1 MSQDSERLTS
11 DSTVTLPVIALPANF
26 ETFFPKTKAVLDN
39 RLVDW
44 TPLTIKRKMGIL
56 AAKTAINTNWKVLLL
71 HQKNELDEN
80 TEPKPDD
87 LHSVGIVA
95 NIIQDHD
102 PGGGI
107 LRIAVETS
115 ARAIVLQ
122 CTQVDGYLT
131 AAVKIVSELI
141 GVADASKALIKE
153 AQGVFRSYAK
163 THSKDILPD
172 MERHIRE
179 IQEPGILADNIAR
192 FVADIPDQRGQE
204 IIPAQRRQ
212 EILAELNPIKRLNY
226 VIAPLETEL
235 DLLDLEDEI
244 QSEVSESV
252 KKTHREFYLQE
263 RLKVIQQRLGREN
276 EVDEI
281 DDLREQVNN
290 AGMTEEAEKKALK
303 ELDRLAQIPPMSAE
317 SGVIRNYV
325 DWLLAVPWKER
336 TENTIELDQAEKI
349 LNEDHYGLDKPK
361 TNVLEYLAVLKLVE
375 QLKGPILCL
384 VGPPGVG
391 KTSLGKSIARATG
404 RKFVRMSLGGV
415 RDEAEIRGHRR
426 TYIGAIPGRII
437 QGLRDAQ
444 TKNPLFLLDEIDKL
458 SSDWRGD
465 PASALLE
472 VLDPEQN
479 ESFRDH
485 YLDVEFDL
493 SDIMFVT
500 TANTRF
506 TIPPALEDRME
517 VIELP
522 GYTDFEKH
530 KIATFHPNGLIP
542 KQLNIHGLKEEN
554 IEFDDTAIYDI
565 VHKYTREAGVRSLE
579 RSITSVCRKIA
590 KKIVTEDT
598 PDLKVKVTTLNI
610 SDYLGPPKW
619 TRTKAQEHDE
629 VGVSTGMVWTQAGGD
644 IVSVEATLMP
654 GEGKLDMTGQL
665 QEVMRESVQTA
676 VAYLRS
682 RANDFDISKDTFE
695 KNDIHI
701 HIPEGAVPKDGPS
714 AGITVATAI
723 LSAITGK
730 KVRKDVAMTGEI
742 TLRGHVLPIG
752 GLKEK
757 ALAAYRNGIVDI
769 IMPEDNEKD
778 LADIPNE
785 IRENIRWHQVR
796 DITQVL
802 ELALIKEDED
812 SSVTE
817 HNGIAPTAEE
827 ATLQNSDVIGQTG
840 N

>member
-1 MSQDSERLTS
+1 MNPESERLAS
-11 DSTVTLPVIALPANF
+11 DSDVFLPVIALPADF
-26 ETFFPKTKAVLDN
+26 ETFFPKTKTIVDQ
-39 RLVDW
+39 RLRDW
-44 TPLTIKRKMGIL
+44 TPLRIARKTNIL
-56 AAKTAINTNWKVLLL
+56 AARTALNTNLKVLLI
-71 HQKNELDEN
+71 HQKKELEEN
-80 TEPKPDD
+80 VEPQLED
-87 LHSVGIVA
+87 LHTIGIVA
-95 NIIQDHD
+95 TIVHDYD
-102 PGGGI
+102 PGDGT
-107 LRIAVETS
+107 LHIAIETS
-115 ARAIVLQ
+115 YRAIAAH
-122 CTQVDGYLT
+122 CTLVDGYLR
-131 AAVKIVSELI
+131 ASVKIVSELT
-141 GVADASKALIKE
+141 GVADAAVSFIKE
-153 AQGVFRSYAK
+153 ARTAFQSYAK
-163 THSKDILPD
+163 ANPKLILPD
-172 MERHIRE
+172 AERHIRDLT
-179 IQEPGILADNIAR
+179 EPGILADNIAR
-192 FVADIPDQRGQE
+192 FADIPS
-204 IIPAQRRQ
+204 PKRQ
-212 EILAELNPIKRLNY
+212 EILEELNPIKRLNF
-226 VIAPLETEL
+226 VTALLEADL
-235 DLLDLEDEI
+235 DLIDLEEEI
-244 QSEVSESV
+244 LSEVSESV
-252 KKTHREFYLQE
+252 KKTNREFYLQE
-263 RLKVIQQRLGREN
+263 QLKVIQRKLGRGDEI
-276 EVDEI
+276 DEI
-281 DDLREQVNN
+281 DDLREQVKN

-325 DWLLAVPWKER
+325 DWLLAVPWKDR
-336 TENTIELDQAEKI
+336 TENTVELDQAEKI
-349 LNEDHYGLDKPK
+349 LDEDHYGLDKPK

-437 QGLRDAQ
+437 QGLRDVK

-479 ESFRDH
+479 ETFRDH

-493 SDIMFVT
+493 SDVMFVT
-500 TANTRF
+500 TANTRI
-506 TIPPALEDRME
+506 TIPAALEDRME
-517 VIELP
+517 VIELA

-542 KQLNIHGLKEEN
+542 KQLNSHGLKEEN
-554 IEFDDTAIYDI
+554 VAFADSAIFDI

-579 RSITSVCRKIA
+579 RSITSICRKIA
-590 KKIVTEDT
+590 KQIVTDDS
-598 PDLKVKVTTLNI
+598 PDLKVKVTNLNL

-629 VGVSTGMVWTQAGGD
+629 VGVSTGMVWTQVGGD

-654 GEGKLDMTGQL
+654 GKGKLNMTGQL
-665 QEVMRESVQTA
+665 QDVMQESVQTA
-676 VAYLRS
+676 VAYFRS
-682 RANDFDISKDTFE
+682 RAAHFDIPKETFE

-723 LSAITGK
+723 LSAITQR

-769 IMPEDNEKD
+769 IMPDENEKD
-778 LADIPNE
+778 LADIPSE
-785 IRENIRWHQVR
+785 IRENIRWHQVN
-796 DITQVL
+796 DIKQVL
-802 ELALIKEDED
+802 ELALKSETEDEPEN
-812 SSVTE
+812 E
-817 HNGIAPTAEE
+817 HEGIAPATED
-827 ATLQNSDVIGQTG
+827 ATLQNPDVIGQTG

>member
-1 MSQDSERLTS
+1 MSQEPVRHES
-11 DSTVTLPVIALPANF
+11 DSPVLLPVIALPPHF
-26 ETFFPKTKAVLDN
+26 DTFFPKTKAFLDN

-44 TPLTIKRKMGIL
+44 TPLTIQRKMGVL
-56 AAKTAINTNWKVLLL
+56 AVQAALNSNWKVLLL
-71 HQKNELDEN
+71 HQKTELEEEA
-80 TEPKPDD
+80 EPTPDD
-87 LHSVGIVA
+87 LHTVGIVA

-102 PGGGI
+102 PGNGTI
-107 LRIAVETS
+107 RIAIETT
-115 ARAIVLQ
+115 ARAIVAQ
-122 CTQVDGYLT
+122 CTQTEGYLT
-131 AAVKIVSELI
+131 AAVKIVSELT
-141 GVADASKALIKE
+141 GVANVSKPSIGDAKKRFRGYIKSLSK
-153 AQGVFRSYAK
+153 RM
-163 THSKDILPD
+163 LPD
-172 MERHIRE
+172 IERHIRDIE
-179 IQEPGILADNIAR
+179 EPGILADNIAR
-192 FVADIPDQRGQE
+192 YVSQYTENKFPPPDK
-204 IIPAQRRQ
+204 RQ
-212 EILAELNPIKRLNY
+212 EILEELNPIKRLTH
-226 VIAPLETEL
+226 VVSLLEAEL
-235 DLLDLEDEI
+235 DLLDLEEEI
-244 QSEVSESV
+244 ENEVSVSV

-263 RLKVIQQRLGREN
+263 KMKAIQQELGRGD

-281 DDLREQVNN
+281 DDLREQIKN
-290 AGMTEEAEKKALK
+290 AGMTEEAETKATK
-303 ELDRLAQIPPMSAE
+303 ELNRLAQIPPMSAE
-317 SGVIRNYV
+317 SGVIRNYI

-336 TENTIELDQAEKI
+336 TENTIELENAEKI
-349 LNEDHYGLDKPK
+349 LDEDHYGLDKPK
-361 TNVLEYLAVLKLVE
+361 SNVLEYLAVLKLVE
-375 QLKGPILCL
+375 KLKGPILCL

-437 QGLRDAQ
+437 QGLRDVK

-458 SSDWRGD
+458 SADWRGD

-479 ESFRDH
+479 ETFRDH

-493 SDIMFVT
+493 SDVMFVT
-500 TANTRF
+500 TANTRI

-542 KQLNIHGLKEEN
+542 KQLTGHGLKEDN
-554 IEFDDTAIYDI
+554 IKFEDSAIFDII
-565 VHKYTREAGVRSLE
+565 HKYTREAGVRSLE
-579 RSITSVCRKIA
+579 RSITNVCRKIA
-590 KKIVTEDT
+590 KQIVTDDT
-598 PDLKVKVTTLNI
+598 PDLKVNVNTLNI

-619 TRTKAQEHDE
+619 TRTKAQEQDE
-629 VGVSTGMVWTQAGGD
+629 VGVSTGMVWTQVAGD

-665 QEVMRESVQTA
+665 QDVMRESVQTA

-682 RANDFDISKDTFE
+682 RADHFDINKDTFE
-695 KNDIHI
+695 KSDIHI

-730 KVRKDVAMTGEI
+730 KVRKDFAMTGEI

-778 LADIPNE
+778 LADIPDE
-785 IRENIRWHQVR
+785 IRENIRWHQVK
-796 DITQVL
+796 DFTQVL
-802 ELALIKEDED
+802 ELALIKETED
-812 SSVTE
+812 TSEVKPEEIT
-817 HNGIAPTAEE
+817 PPVDE
-827 ATLQNSDVIGQTG
+827 ATLQNPDTIGQTG

>member
-1 MSQDSERLTS
+1 MNQESERPVS
-11 DSTVTLPVIALPANF
+11 DSADFLPVIALPPHF
-26 ETFFPKTKAVLDN
+26 ETFYPKTKSVVEK
-39 RLVDW
+39 RLMDW
-44 TPLTIKRKMGIL
+44 TPLTIARKTSIH
-56 AAKTAINTNWKVLLL
+56 AAQTALDTNMKVLLL
-71 HQKNELDEN
+71 HQKEELEEDV
-80 TEPKPDD
+80 EPQPED
-87 LHSVGIVA
+87 LHTVGVVATIV
-95 NIIQDHD
+95 QPYD
-102 PGGGI
+102 PGDGT
-107 LRIAVETS
+107 LRIAIETS
-115 ARAIVLQ
+115 ARAIVAH
-122 CTQVDGYLT
+122 CDHVDGYLK
-131 AAVKIVSELI
+131 AAVKVVSELT
-141 GVADASKALIKE
+141 GVGAAAATVIKE
-153 AQGVFRSYAK
+153 ARGVFRRYVK
-163 THSKDILPD
+163 EFPKQIIPD
-172 MERHIRE
+172 VERYIRE
-179 IQEPGILADNIAR
+179 IEEPGIIADNIAR
-192 FVADIPDQRGQE
+192 FTKFPSH
-204 IIPAQRRQ
+204 RRQ
-212 EILAELNPIKRLNY
+212 EILEELNPIKRLNL
-226 VIAPLETEL
+226 VIALLEAEL
-235 DLLDLEDEI
+235 DLLDLKEEI
-244 QSEVSESV
+244 QGDVNESV

-263 RLKVIQQRLGREN
+263 QMKAIQRELGRGDEI
-276 EVDEI
+276 DEI
-281 DDLREQVNN
+281 DDLREQVKN

-325 DWLLAVPWKER
+325 DWLLAVPWKDR
-336 TENTIELDQAEKI
+336 TENTIELDEAEKI
-349 LNEDHYGLDKPK
+349 LDEDHYGLDKPK
-361 TNVLEYLAVLKLVE
+361 SNVLEYLAVLKLVE
-375 QLKGPILCL
+375 QVKGPILCL

-426 TYIGAIPGRII
+426 TYIGSIPGRII
-437 QGLRDAQ
+437 QGLRDVKV
-444 TKNPLFLLDEIDKL
+444 KNPLFLLDEIDKL

-479 ESFRDH
+479 ETFRDH

-493 SDIMFVT
+493 SDVMFVT
-500 TANTRF
+500 TANTRI

-542 KQLNIHGLKEEN
+542 KQLSNHGLKEEN
-554 IEFDDTAIYDI
+554 ITFSDPAIFEI
-565 VHKYTREAGVRSLE
+565 IHKYTREAGVRNLE

-590 KKIVTEDT
+590 KQIVTDDT
-598 PDLKVKVTTLNI
+598 PDLAVEVTPLNLG
-610 SDYLGPPKW
+610 DYLGPAKW

-629 VGVSTGMVWTQAGGD
+629 IGVSTGMVWTQVGGD
-644 IVSVEATLMP
+644 IVSVEATLMS

-665 QEVMRESVQTA
+665 KDVMRESVHTA

-682 RANDFDISKDTFE
+682 RAEHFNIPKDTFE
-695 KNDIHI
+695 KHDIHI

-757 ALAAYRNGIVDI
+757 ALAAYRHGIVDI
-769 IMPEDNEKD
+769 IMPDENEKD
-778 LADIPNE
+778 LADVPNE
-785 IRENIRWHQVR
+785 IRENIRWHQVN

-802 ELALIKEDED
+802 ELALKNG
-812 SSVTE
+812 TE
-817 HNGIAPTAEE
+817 NEPDAIAPPAEDV
-827 ATLQNSDVIGQTG
+827 ALQNPDAIGQTG

>member
-1 MSQDSERLTS
+1 MSQETERPVS
-11 DSTVTLPVIALPANF
+11 DSAILLPVIALPPNF
-26 ETFFPKTKAVLDN
+26 ETFFPKTKAVVDQ
-39 RLVDW
+39 RLMDW
-44 TPLTIKRKMGIL
+44 TPLTIARKMGVH
-56 AAKTAINTNWKVLLL
+56 AAREALNTNWKVLLL
-71 HQKNELDEN
+71 HQKSELEEDAEP
-80 TEPKPDD
+80 EPKD
-87 LHSVGIVA
+87 LHTVGIVA
-95 NIIQDHD
+95 KIVEPYD
-102 PGGGI
+102 PEDGT
-107 LRIAVETS
+107 LRIAIETS
-115 ARAIVLQ
+115 DRAIVAR
-122 CTQVDGYLT
+122 CTQVDGYLQ
-131 AAVKIVSELI
+131 AAVKIVSELT
-141 GVADASKALIKE
+141 GVADAAAALIKE
-153 AQGVFRSYAK
+153 AKSAFRGYAK
-163 THSKDILPD
+163 AHQKRILPD
-172 MERHIRE
+172 AERHIRALV
-179 IQEPGILADNIAR
+179 EPGILADNIAR
-192 FVADIPDQRGQE
+192 FADL
-204 IIPAQRRQ
+204 PALKRQ
-212 EILAELNPIKRLNY
+212 EILEELNPIKRLNF
-226 VIAPLETEL
+226 VIALLEADM
-235 DLLDLEDEI
+235 DLLDLKEEI
-244 QSEVSESV
+244 HNEVRESV
-252 KKTHREFYLQE
+252 QKTHREFYLQE
-263 RLKVIQQRLGREN
+263 QMKAIQRELGRGDEI
-276 EVDEI
+276 DEI
-281 DDLREQVNN
+281 DDLREQVKN

-303 ELDRLAQIPPMSAE
+303 EIDRLAQIPPMSAE

-336 TENTIELDQAEKI
+336 TENSIEIDQAENI

-361 TNVLEYLAVLKLVE
+361 SNVLEYLAVLKLVE

-437 QGLRDAQ
+437 QGLRDVKV
-444 TKNPLFLLDEIDKL
+444 KNPLFLLDEIDKL

-479 ESFRDH
+479 ETFRDH

-493 SDIMFVT
+493 SDVMFVT
-500 TANTRF
+500 TANTRI
-506 TIPPALEDRME
+506 TIPAALEDRME

-542 KQLNIHGLKEEN
+542 KQLKSHGLKEEN
-554 IEFDDTAIYDI
+554 ITFADSAIFDI
-565 VHKYTREAGVRSLE
+565 VHKYTREAGVRNLE
-579 RSITSVCRKIA
+579 RNITSVCRKIA
-590 KKIVTEDT
+590 KQIVTDDT
-598 PDLKVKVTTLNI
+598 PDLKAKVTALNL

-629 VGVSTGMVWTQAGGD
+629 VGVSTGMVWTQVGGD

-682 RANDFDISKDTFE
+682 RAKHFDISKETFE
-695 KNDIHI
+695 KHDIHI

-757 ALAAYRNGIVDI
+757 SLAAYRNGIVDI
-769 IMPEDNEKD
+769 IMPEENEKD
-778 LADIPNE
+778 LADVPNE
-785 IRENIRWHQVR
+785 IRENIRWHQVN

-802 ELALIKEDED
+802 ELALIKETED
-812 SSVTE
+812 DSESE
-817 HNGIAPTAEE
+817 HDGIAPA
-827 ATLQNSDVIGQTG
+827 ADDAVLQNPDAIGQTG

>member
-1 MSQDSERLTS
+1 MNQEAEKRTS
-11 DSTVTLPVIALPANF
+11 DSALLLPVIAFPPDF
-26 ETFFPKTKAVLDN
+26 ETFFPKTKAVVDQ
-39 RLVDW
+39 RLTDW
-44 TPLTIKRKMGIL
+44 TPLTIARKMGVL
-56 AAKTAINTNWKVLLL
+56 AARAALNTNLKVLLL
-71 HQKNELDEN
+71 HQKNELEED
-80 TEPKPDD
+80 TEPQPND
-87 LHSVGIVA
+87 LHTIGIVA
-95 NIIQDHD
+95 NIVQDYD
-102 PGGGI
+102 PKDGT
-107 LRIAVETS
+107 LRIAIETS
-115 ARAIVLQ
+115 DRAVVAH
-122 CTQVDGYLT
+122 CTQVEGYLQAT
-131 AAVKIVSELI
+131 VKIVSELT
-141 GVADASKALIKE
+141 GVADAATAFIKE
-153 AQGVFRSYAK
+153 AKSAFRRYAK
-163 THSKDILPD
+163 EHPKLILPD
-172 MERHIRE
+172 VERYVRDLV
-179 IQEPGILADNIAR
+179 EPGILADNIAR
-192 FVADIPDQRGQE
+192 FADFPSYRH
-204 IIPAQRRQ
+204 Q
-212 EILAELNPIKRLNY
+212 EILEELNPIKRLNF
-226 VIAPLETEL
+226 VTEL
-235 DLLDLEDEI
+235 LDADLDLVDLEEEI
-244 QSEVSESV
+244 QNEVQESV
-252 KKTHREFYLQE
+252 RKTHREFYLQE
-263 RLKVIQQRLGREN
+263 RMKAIQRELGRADEI
-276 EVDEI
+276 DEI
-281 DDLREQVNN
+281 DDLREQVKN

-336 TENTIELDQAEKI
+336 TENNIELDQAENI

-361 TNVLEYLAVLKLVE
+361 QNVLEYLAVLKLVE
-375 QLKGPILCL
+375 QVKGPILCL

-437 QGLRDAQ
+437 QGLRDVKV
-444 TKNPLFLLDEIDKL
+444 KNPLFLLDEIDKL

-479 ESFRDH
+479 ETFRDH

-493 SDIMFVT
+493 SDVMFVT
-500 TANTRF
+500 TANTRI

-542 KQLNIHGLKEEN
+542 KQLKSHGLKEEN
-554 IEFDDTAIYDI
+554 ITFADSAIFDI
-565 VHKYTREAGVRSLE
+565 VHKYTREAGVRNLE
-579 RSITSVCRKIA
+579 RNVTGICRKIA
-590 KKIVTEDT
+590 KQIVTDDT
-598 PDLKVKVTTLNI
+598 PDLKVKVTALNL
-610 SDYLGPPKW
+610 SDYLGPPKF

-629 VGVSTGMVWTQAGGD
+629 VGVSTGMVWTQVGGD

-682 RANDFDISKDTFE
+682 RAKHFDIPKDTFE
-695 KNDIHI
+695 KHDIHI

-723 LSAITGK
+723 LSAITEQ

-757 ALAAYRNGIVDI
+757 SLAAYRNGIVDI
-769 IMPEDNEKD
+769 IMPEENEKD
-778 LADIPNE
+778 LADVPNE
-785 IRENIRWHQVR
+785 IREKIRWHQVN

-802 ELALIKEDED
+802 ELALKKEVED
-812 SSVTE
+812 DSESE
-817 HNGIAPTAEE
+817 HDGIAPA
-827 ATLQNSDVIGQTG
+827 ADDPTLQNPDAIGQTG